1 MLLHVHQLSGC
12 KEDASP
18 EAIARTLRLEG
29 YDDPTHLQKLQPRL
43 YFRLLLLVQK
53 RPSDSEM
60 LCACAQRQLGLTSGG
75 LIGVLHS
82 TAIAAQA
89 RSSSSSSNSSDN
101 LAAAAG
107 DASSSMAELLGD
119 GSGGRGRGAA
129 GAAAGG
135 AGAAE
140 LTTAFSSPVAAP
152 EGAAAPLAAAGER
165 QQHSITLIERDEARG
180 SNHWKCAVKGEGV
193 VVDTSGFWDPI
204 KPITTV
210 RGATAAVVATAAT
223 AAAVTAT
230 AAAVEG
236 RRPRIASLAL
246 AVGLSLS
253 CRGAMVASVPEARP
267 RRCAPW
273 ASGSHWS
280 ASKGPLARWSAVVG
294 TLTPQCSMVE
304 CMHESCEC

>member
-1 MLLHVHQLSGC
+1 VLLHVHQLSGC

-43 YFRLLLLVQK
+43 HFRLLLLVQK

-193 VVDTSGFWDPI
+193 VDTSGFGIPSS
-204 KPITTV
+204 PS
-210 RGATAAVVATAAT
+210 
-223 AAAVTAT
+223 
-230 AAAVEG
+230 
-236 RRPRIASLAL
+236 PR
-246 AVGLSLS
+246 
-253 CRGAMVASVPEARP
+253 
-267 RRCAPW
+267 
-273 ASGSHWS
+273 
-280 ASKGPLARWSAVVG
+280 
-294 TLTPQCSMVE
+294 
-304 CMHESCEC
+304 

>member
-43 YFRLLLLVQK
+43 HFRLLLLVQK

-82 TAIAAQA
+82 AAIAAQA
-89 RSSSSSSNSSDN
+89 RSSSSSNSSDS

-193 VVDTSGFWDPI
+193 VDTSGFGIPSS
-204 KPITTV
+204 PS
-210 RGATAAVVATAAT
+210 
-223 AAAVTAT
+223 
-230 AAAVEG
+230 
-236 RRPRIASLAL
+236 PR
-246 AVGLSLS
+246 
-253 CRGAMVASVPEARP
+253 
-267 RRCAPW
+267 
-273 ASGSHWS
+273 
-280 ASKGPLARWSAVVG
+280 
-294 TLTPQCSMVE
+294 
-304 CMHESCEC
+304 